1 MARLKKKKL
10 LPSTLI
16 VTQSNKLVEARYN
29 LPLGE
34 QRLILTMIA
43 RIQPEDEDF
52 KEYRINVREFADFLG
67 IDRNSAYREFDKITT
82 AIMTR
87 VLIFDESD
95 GPLKV
100 GWVSSAKYVSKEGAV
115 LLCFDPKLKPYLL
128 KLKGNFTSCGLEMLL
143 SFKSQYTMRVYNLLK
158 QYEHI
163 RTREIELDVL
173 REVLGIRKDQYT
185 LYSNFKKD
193 IIKAAQKELAA
204 KADLSFEFSEIKYG
218 RRVEALSFQIFS
230 KPLFSPLNQKKQD
243 TNLVVDVASDNKI
256 SELLALIPEQHKN
269 KKTILMSIASAEK
282 RHGFDYV
289 KRNILYANAKANNS
303 YVGFLNSA
311 FKEDWGHDWEIEMQ
325 HQETKKKP
333 IEIWE
338 RQGFTTQK
346 EYEEFMYQKQMES
359 YSQSI
364 KRNSA

>member
-10 LPSTLI
+10 LPSRLI

-43 RIQPEDEDF
+43 NIQPDDEDF

-67 IDRNSAYREFDKITT
+67 IDRNSAYREFDKITS

-100 GWVSSAKYVSKEGAV
+100 GWVSSAKYIRKEGAV

-128 KLKGNFTSCGLEMLL
+128 KLKGNFTSCRLEMLL

-158 QYEHI
+158 QYEQI
-163 RTREIELDVL
+163 RSREIELDVL
-173 REVLGIRKDQYT
+173 REILGIRKDQYT

-193 IIKAAQKELAA
+193 IIEAVQKELNA
-204 KADLSFEFSEIKYG
+204 KADLTFEFSEIKYG
-218 RRVEALSFQIFS
+218 RRVGAIRFRILS
-230 KPLFSPLNQKKQD
+230 KPLAGALATNKQD
-243 TNLVVDVASDNKI
+243 KPLFLDGGIDSNM
-256 SELLALIPEQHKN
+256 SELLLLIPEQHRN
-269 KKTILMSIASAEK
+269 KKTIVTALVNYEK
-282 RHGFDYV
+282 KHGIDYV
-289 KRNILYANAKANNS
+289 KRNIMYSNAKATNS
-303 YVGFLNSA
+303 YAGFLNSA
-311 FKEDWGHDWEIEMQ
+311 LREDWGHDWEIDIQ
-325 HQETKKKP
+325 HQDAKKKP
-333 IEIWE
+333 IELWE
-338 RQGFTTQK
+338 RQGFKSQK
-346 EYEEFMYQKQMES
+346 EYEEFMYQKQMEN
-359 YSQSI
+359 YSQA
-364 KRNSA
+364 KNRNKA